1 MSGKH
6 LKTKVLVEA
15 LLFSSPRAL
24 SLEKISE
31 IVGCSLEETEG
42 ALQELCLELNQR
54 EGAIVVRKV
63 AGKWQMVVRPEI
75 GSFLK
80 QKLQVVSQGKLSR
93 AALEVLAII
102 ALHQPVSKGEI
113 DLKRGVDSGSVLR
126 SLLERGLVSVVTEDA
141 GKKFP
146 LKYQVTDKFYEV
158 FGLESEETWRK
169 ICANFLGEEDGGAFK
184 QISG

>member
-1 MSGKH
+1 MNSKR
-6 LKTKVLVEA
+6 LKTKELVEA

-24 SLEKISE
+24 ASGKICE
-31 IVGCSLEETEG
+31 ILGCSLEEVEK
-42 ALQELCLELNQR
+42 ALQELYLELKKR

-75 GSFLK
+75 SSFLK
-80 QKLQVVSQGKLSR
+80 EKLQVVSQGKLSR
-93 AALEVLAII
+93 AALEVLAIV

-113 DLKRGVDSGSVLR
+113 DLKRGVDSGTVLR
-126 SLLERGLVSVVTEDA
+126 SLLEKGLVSVVTEDA

-146 LKYQVTDKFYEV
+146 LKYQVTEKFYEI
-158 FGLESEETWRK
+158 FGLESEEAWRR
-169 ICANFLGEEDGGAFK
+169 ICDNLLGDEHGRTFK